1 MISGASLVD
10 FFLDREQ
17 FIHKSVFGWAK
28 VKTDEALK
36 AICGGCFNIVWIF
49 LKIFYEVIFVFLAKK

>member
-1 MISGASLVD
+1 
-10 FFLDREQ
+10 
-17 FIHKSVFGWAK
+17 VFEWAK

-49 LKIFYEVIFVFLAKK
+49 LKIFYERTCSSCHNIFGRDSKELNNFRSGSEYLFFD